1 MRIVLITP
9 APPGSL
15 SGNRATANRWAALL
29 RSLGHK
35 VEVAVEY
42 RNQTA
47 DLMVA
52 LHAWRSAASIRT
64 FAERHPQRPLVVVLT
79 GTDAYRFIH
88 SHPQETL
95 GSLASADRLV
105 GLHDL
110 IADVVPDEE
119 RGKVRVIRQ
128 SARPL
133 EGHSPPK
140 RFFRICVAGH
150 LRDEKDPLRCAL
162 AAREL
167 PVDSRIRIDAYGKA
181 HNADWADAARREMV
195 VNPRYRWHGEISHA
209 RLRQVYRRSHV
220 LALTSRMEGGANV
233 ISEAVMAGLP
243 VIASAIPGSIGLLGP
258 DYPGFYPVEDTAALC
273 ILMRRVE
280 IESAFRD
287 RLARAC
293 DALRPRFSVDAERRA
308 WADLWAEVADT
319 QERSR

>member
-9 APPGSL
+9 APRGSL
-15 SGNRATANRWAALL
+15 SGNRATANRWAGLL
-29 RSLGHK
+29 RSLGHQ

-42 RNQTA
+42 QNQTA

-52 LHAWRSAASIRT
+52 LHAWRSAAAIRA
-64 FAERHPQRPLVVVLT
+64 FAERHPQRPLIVVLT

-95 GSLASADRLV
+95 ASLARADRLV

-110 IADVVPDEE
+110 ITDIVPGED
-119 RGKVRVIRQ
+119 RHKVRVIRQ

-133 EGHSPPK
+133 EGRSPPK

-150 LRDEKDPLRCAL
+150 LRDEKDSLRCAL

-167 PVDSRIRIDAYGKA
+167 PAESRIRVDAYGKA
-181 HNADWADAARREMV
+181 HNADWADAAHHEMT

-233 ISEAVMAGLP
+233 ISEAVVAGLP
-243 VIASAIPGSIGLLGP
+243 VIASAIPGSVGLLGP
-258 DYPGFYPVEDTAALC
+258 DYPGFYPVEDTMALC
-273 ILMRRVE
+273 ALMRRVE
-280 IESAFRD
+280 TEPVFYD
-287 RLARAC
+287 RLVRAC
-293 DALRPRFSVDAERRA
+293 DALRPHFSVDAERRG
-308 WADLWAEVADT
+308 WADLLEELAGSYD
-319 QERSR
+319 RSR

>member
-15 SGNRATANRWAALL
+15 SGNRATASRWARLL

-42 RNQTA
+42 RDQAA

-52 LHAWRSAASIRT
+52 LHAWRSAAAIRA
-64 FAERHPQRPLVVVLT
+64 FAERHPQRPMVVVLT

-88 SHPQETL
+88 SHPQATL
-95 GSLASADRLV
+95 DSLACADRLV

-110 IADVVPDEE
+110 IADVVPDRE
-119 RGKVRVIRQ
+119 RHKVRVIRQ

-133 EGHSPPK
+133 AGRDPPK

-167 PVDSRIRIDAYGKA
+167 PADSRIRVDAYGKA
-181 HNADWADAARREMV
+181 HNADWADAARREMA
-195 VNPRYRWHGEISHA
+195 VNPRYRWHGEIGHS
-209 RLRQVYRRSHV
+209 RLREIYRRSHA

-233 ISEAVMAGLP
+233 VSEAVMAGLP
-243 VIASAIPGSIGLLGP
+243 VIASAIPGSIGLLGET
-258 DYPGFYPVEDTAALC
+258 YPGFYPVEDTAVLSALMQR
-273 ILMRRVE
+273 IE
-280 IESAFRD
+280 AESAFLG
-287 RLARAC
+287 RLERAC
-293 DALRPRFSVDAERRA
+293 KVLRPRFSVDGERQA
-308 WADLWAEVADT
+308 WADLLDELVGA
-319 QERSR
+319 